1 MKRWEYQV
9 SYLDPGLDARLTR
22 DDLDGWGSEGWEL
35 VAVLPQES
43 RLAGISY
50 AAVFKR
56 PMVEASTGGEPAVG
70 ERVVALTS

>member
-1 MKRWEYQV
+1 MERWEHHI

-22 DDLDGWGSEGWEL
+22 DDLDGWGLEGWEL

-56 PMVEASTGGEPAVG
+56 PIVEASTSGEPAVG
-70 ERVVALTS
+70 ERVVALRS